1 MLSKGLGEGSAL
13 STLADQPSIDLGS
26 NLASLPLPSLYI
38 HSLTFPLHPRPPS
51 WPCFHRYGPTLLYN
65 LSILLS
71 FLNTSDIRVSNMIIE
86 LSYSCIIVDNVQ
98 KLLLNLSVNSLSI
111 LSTNSNNGNY
121 LLDTLSQS
129 LSSIL
134 HALSHLVLATDLL
147 SSIISIISISQTRKG
162 RQSG

>member
-1 MLSKGLGEGSAL
+1 MSFTSITSVIMLSKGLGEGSAL

-98 KLLLNLSVNSLSI
+98 KLLLNWTFQL
-111 LSTNSNNGNY
+111 
-121 LLDTLSQS
+121 TLSAFSQ
-129 LSSIL
+129 LIAIMEITYWIL
-134 HALSHLVLATDLL
+134 WVSHCQVFYMHYL
-147 SSIISIISISQTRKG
+147 I
-162 RQSG
+162 